1 MKLWHY
7 RCLGGMAGIAVGGI
21 LVLGL
26 TSCDSQ
32 ASTESAE
39 AQIYA
44 SAAQLNVTHDAT
56 NGVTCWSRYGYP
68 QTLSCLPDWMLSAGE
83 RPPVTLQSCKKARQT
98 EPCIDGNGEAWPGN
112 EVRHP

>member
-1 MKLWHY
+1 MKRWHY
-7 RCLGGMAGIAVGGI
+7 RCLGGMAGIVVGGI

-68 QTLSCLPDWMLSAGE
+68 QTLSCLPDWMLTPAQ
-83 RPPVTLQSCKKARQT
+83 RKPVADKCLVKDVGKS
-98 EPCIDGNGEAWPGN
+98 EACRLLLDPQ
-112 EVRHP
+112 EVAQ